1 MHRCISIV
9 AFFVMTLLCNGAMAQ
24 TNNEP
29 WAEYD
34 SNTKTLTFKYGE
46 KPTTPKVGIKIYGN
60 IGKTFWPSWNNAA
73 SGTSLDYL
81 KPEELTKVVFDETF
95 KDARPVSCFWW
106 FKGFS
111 SLESIDGLE
120 YLNTSKTVHMGNMF
134 SGCSSLT
141 KLNLRNF
148 STESVVGDED
158 GDYGYGLSNMF
169 SGCTGL
175 TELDLRNFN
184 TKKCCEFQNM
194 FYGCTNLKTIYVS
207 DNFSMES
214 SKNAVG
220 MFSGCTSLRGAVE
233 YDASNTDYKS
243 LANYK
248 NGYFSKTY
256 ATVGD
261 TKIPLAGENLFAWE
275 LTIADGSD
283 FSAPEAFTAKE
294 ASYTRDMNNEWGT
307 LCLPYAFTAPS
318 DVEIYGIKTVSEGS
332 ITVNLLKGEIPAGM
346 PVLAYRTS
354 AATSVSFNATNASV
368 VTTPMSGNKLVGA
381 FKVTV
386 VPDDSYIISKNK
398 FWLSADL
405 NGSGSTGDVRIK
417 GMRAYISGTTP
428 ALSSRQ
434 LDITIGSEVTAIDA
448 LNAVANGTA
457 ECYDIQG
464 RRLNGLQKGINIVR
478 IGGTTKKI
486 IIE

>member
-60 IGKTFWPSWNNAA
+60 IGKFPWPDWNNL
-73 SGTSLDYL
+73 SGISGCDNIPSGDL
-81 KPEELTKVVFDETF
+81 EKVVFEKPF
-95 KDARPVSCFWW
+95 KEATPSFCSRW
-106 FKGFS
+106 FRGFS
-111 SLESIDGLE
+111 NLKEIEGLE
-120 YLNTSKTVHMGNMF
+120 YLNTEK
-134 SGCSSLT
+134 
-141 KLNLRNF
+141 
-148 STESVVGDED
+148 VVGETDT
-158 GDYGYGLSNMF
+158 DYRYGFSEMF
-169 SGCTGL
+169 KDCTSL
-175 TELDLRNFN
+175 TELDLRGFN
-184 TKKCCEFQNM
+184 TKECVEFDDM
-194 FYGCTNLKTIYVS
+194 FNGCTNLKTIYVS
-207 DNFSMES
+207 DNFSMDKCVRSE
-214 SKNAVG
+214 G

-275 LTIADGSD
+275 LTIADGND

-318 DVEIYGIKTVSEGS
+318 DVEIYGIKTVSEGN